1 MLKLQLYFSRLD
13 RFKGHRVNYTDNLRV
28 LIWYEI
34 FGVIGYSAVSGSHGI
49 QNFGEARRTGHAT
62 VIGVDRQG
70 CLDSCATFFA
80 TYQASAC
87 YGMR

>member
-34 FGVIGYSAVSGSHGI
+34 FSATGYSAVPRSHGI
-49 QNFGEARRTGHAT
+49 QNFGEACETERAA
-62 VIGVDRQG
+62 VNGVDRQG
-70 CLDSCATFFA
+70 RLNYRATFFA
-80 TYQASAC
+80 TYQACDC
-87 YGMR
+87 YGI